1 MTTYF
6 LVGGGAA
13 VGAILRYDVTKLI
26 KRYALSRFPFAT
38 LVINLL
44 AALILGILASHFGT
58 DANAYLLLGTGACG
72 GFSTF
77 STMSYEALLLQ
88 QEKYGRLALLYLG
101 CSLIGG
107 IICVVIGLTIGHLF

>member
-1 MTTYF
+1 MTPYF

-13 VGAILRYDVTKLI
+13 IGAILRYDATKLI
-26 KRYALSRFPFAT
+26 KRHTNGRFPVAT

-44 AALILGILASHFGT
+44 AALILGGLASHLGT
-58 DANAYLLLGTGACG
+58 GANTYLLLGTGVCG

-88 QEKYGRLALLYLG
+88 QKKYGRLAFLYLS

-107 IICVVIGLTIGHLF
+107 LICVLLGLTIGQYF